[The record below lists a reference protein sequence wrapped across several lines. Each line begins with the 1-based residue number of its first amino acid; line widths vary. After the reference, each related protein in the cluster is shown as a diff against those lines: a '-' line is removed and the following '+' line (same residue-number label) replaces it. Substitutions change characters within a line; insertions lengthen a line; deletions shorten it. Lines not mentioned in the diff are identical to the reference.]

1 MIIVKAKEEVV
12 LISEDSIEY
21 ITHVKS
27 NNTVYV
33 HFIKAP
39 VGGKKITDVEDISYK
54 QGLPINWH
62 NPSGECD
69 QQLVKI
75 DALNLELLE
84 TKDKLSAYAETVS
97 ELKKQLMNQRECLFY
112 AVNHWGL
119 KRTIYDDAIH
129 ECAEYLENCAK
140 EIENNLEQT
149 FGVLNKSLNN
159 KTN

>member
-1 MIIVKAKEEVV
+1 MIIVKAKEEVA
-12 LISEDSIEY
+12 LISEDSIGY

-33 HFIKAP
+33 HSKNVS
-39 VGGKKITDVEDISYK
+39 VGVKKITDVEDISYK

-62 NPSGECD
+62 IPSGECD
-69 QQLVKI
+69 RLLVKI
-75 DALNLELLE
+75 DALKLELLE

-112 AVNHWGL
+112 SVNHWGL
-119 KRTIYDDAIH
+119 KRTIYDDTIH
-129 ECAEYLENCAK
+129 ECAEHLENCAK